1 MTTFT
6 LEKLIGRSG
15 EVEGKWLEVIEIIHD
30 GSQVVLKETGTK
42 RSILSNQYGEASS
55 LTFQTYT
62 IPLRSTLRNELHPV
76 IKSLLDDEEI
86 ETLSAILKKQEK

>member
-15 EVEGKWLEVIEIIHD
+15 EVDGKWLEVIEIIHD

-42 RSILSNQYGEASS
+42 RSILNNQYGEASS

-62 IPLRSTLRNELHPV
+62 IPIRSTLRNELHPV